1 MLVDHGFRLPSAMD
15 NRPLKYE
22 EFEQMWN
29 QVVFVSAT
37 PGKIE
42 LEKTGG
48 EVVEQ
53 VIRPTGLID
62 PEIVV
67 HPAQGQVPHLLAQ
80 IKERVERGE
89 RVLVTALTK
98 RLAEDLS
105 AYIQEAGIRG
115 RYLHSEIQ
123 TLERVEILSD
133 LRKGDFDVLVGINLL
148 REGLDLPEVSL
159 VAILDA
165 DKAGFLRSETSLI
178 QTIGRAAR
186 NVNAKVILYADTITP
201 AMQNGDGRDRRAA
214 ARFRSK
220 YNAEHGIT
228 PQTIKK
234 AIRSEH
240 RSRR

>member
-1 MLVDHGFRLPSAMD
+1 Q
-15 NRPLKYE
+15 
-22 EFEQMWN
+22 QMVN
-29 QVVFVSAT
+29 QCVYVSAT

-42 LEKTGG
+42 LEQTGG

-62 PEIVV
+62 PEIEI
-67 HPAQGQVPHLLAQ
+67 HPAQGQVPHLLGA
-80 IKERVERGE
+80 IRERVERGE

-123 TLERVEILSD
+123 TLERVEILTD
-133 LRKGDFDVLVGINLL
+133 LRRGEFDVLVGINLL
-148 REGLDLPEVSL
+148 REGLDLPEVSM

-178 QTIGRAAR
+178 QMIGRSAR
-186 NVNAKVILYADTITP
+186 NVNSRVFLYADTVTP
-201 AMQNGDGRDRRAA
+201 SMERAISETNRR
-214 ARFRSK
+214 R
-220 YNAEHGIT
+220 GI
-228 PQTIKK
+228 
-234 AIRSEH
+234 
-240 RSRR
+240 